1 MKFMRICLL
10 VCGLMLAF
18 VGVTYASS
26 FSVSADKY
34 GKVEGNGIEFSFSE
48 NNKIIQIAFLT
59 KDNER
64 YLIAGK
70 DGEPIY
76 AAKILNVKYVRIKQV
91 YDTETGKYA
100 YIISGSI
107 NSIGDSDLSLLMGY
121 DEQKEAWQ
129 LYVREKNN
137 VKISYRTIK
146 TTTYIRDPYIAEYAK
161 LRADGFCQLCGEK
174 APFYTKNNKPY
185 LEAHHLKWLSKGGTD
200 TIDNVVALCPN
211 FHRKMHELND
221 KDDIKKLKMV
231 LDEYDKIIDY

>member
-107 NSIGDSDLSLLMGY
+107 NSMGDSVLSLLMGY

-129 LYVREKNN
+129 LYVNPINYYNPLGK
-137 VKISYRTIK
+137 Y
-146 TTTYIRDPYIAEYAK
+146 AEVNIYVEN
-161 LRADGFCQLCGEK
+161 GELIL
-174 APFYTKNNKPY
+174 A
-185 LEAHHLKWLSKGGTD
+185 
-200 TIDNVVALCPN
+200 
-211 FHRKMHELND
+211 
-221 KDDIKKLKMV
+221 
-231 LDEYDKIIDY
+231 

>member
-34 GKVEGNGIEFSFSE
+34 GKVEGNGIEFSFPE
-48 NNKIIQIAFLT
+48 NNKTIQIAFLT

-76 AAKILNVKYVRIKQV
+76 AAQIPNVKYVRVKQV

-107 NSIGDSDLSLLMGY
+107 NSMGDSDLSLLMGY

-129 LYVREKNN
+129 LYVNPINYYNPLGKYAEANIYVEN
-137 VKISYRTIK
+137 GELILAYSIISK
-146 TTTYIRDPYIAEYAK
+146 HSKSQEYHFFW
-161 LRADGFCQLCGEK
+161 DENSNWFG
-174 APFYTKNNKPY
+174 Y
-185 LEAHHLKWLSKGGTD
+185 
-200 TIDNVVALCPN
+200 
-211 FHRKMHELND
+211 
-221 KDDIKKLKMV
+221 KDYGIV
-231 LDEYDKIIDY
+231 QH

>member
-26 FSVSADKY
+26 FYVFADKY
-34 GKVEGNGIEFSFSE
+34 GKVEGNGIEFSFPE
-48 NNKIIQIAFLT
+48 NNKTIQIAFLT

-76 AAKILNVKYVRIKQV
+76 AAKIPNVKYVSIKQV

-107 NSIGDSDLSLLMGY
+107 NNMDDSDLSLLMGY
-121 DEQKEAWQ
+121 DEQNEAWQ
-129 LYVREKNN
+129 LYVNPINYYNPLGKYAEANIYVEN
-137 VKISYRTIK
+137 GELILAYRVSSLH
-146 TTTYIRDPYIAEYAK
+146 P
-161 LRADGFCQLCGEK
+161 K
-174 APFYTKNNKPY
+174 APRISF
-185 LEAHHLKWLSKGGTD
+185 LLG
-200 TIDNVVALCPN
+200 
-211 FHRKMHELND
+211 RK
-221 KDDIKKLKMV
+221 
-231 LDEYDKIIDY
+231 

>member
-76 AAKILNVKYVRIKQV
+76 AAKILNVKYVRTVKF
-91 YDTETGKYA
+91 KA
-100 YIISGSI
+100 I
-107 NSIGDSDLSLLMGY
+107 NNEHIAILRL
-121 DEQKEAWQ
+121 
-129 LYVREKNN
+129 REYLPPKNA
-137 VKISYRTIK
+137 KK
-146 TTTYIRDPYIAEYAK
+146 KPIR
-161 LRADGFCQLCGEK
+161 
-174 APFYTKNNKPY
+174 
-185 LEAHHLKWLSKGGTD
+185 
-200 TIDNVVALCPN
+200 
-211 FHRKMHELND
+211 
-221 KDDIKKLKMV
+221 
-231 LDEYDKIIDY
+231 

>member
-1 MKFMRICLL
+1 MKFMHICLL

-34 GKVEGNGIEFSFSE
+34 GKVEGNGIEFSFPE
-48 NNKIIQIAFLT
+48 NNKTIQIAFLT

-76 AAKILNVKYVRIKQV
+76 AAKIPNVKYVRVKQV

-107 NSIGDSDLSLLMGY
+107 NSMGDSDLSLLMGY

-129 LYVREKNN
+129 LYVNPINYYNPLGKYAEANIYVEN
-137 VKISYRTIK
+137 GELILAYRVMSLHPK
-146 TTTYIRDPYIAEYAK
+146 AQEYHFFW
-161 LRADGFCQLCGEK
+161 DENSNWFG
-174 APFYTKNNKPY
+174 Y
-185 LEAHHLKWLSKGGTD
+185 
-200 TIDNVVALCPN
+200 
-211 FHRKMHELND
+211 
-221 KDDIKKLKMV
+221 KDYGIV
-231 LDEYDKIIDY
+231 QH

>member
-1 MKFMRICLL
+1 MKFIRICLL

-34 GKVEGNGIEFSFSE
+34 GKVEGNGIEFSFPE
-48 NNKIIQIAFLT
+48 NNNTIQIAFLT

-64 YLIAGK
+64 YLIVGK

-76 AAKILNVKYVRIKQV
+76 AAKIPNVKYVRVKQV

-107 NSIGDSDLSLLMGY
+107 NSMGDSDLSLLMGY

-129 LYVREKNN
+129 LYVNPINYYNPLGKYAEANIYVEN
-137 VKISYRTIK
+137 GELILAYSIISK
-146 TTTYIRDPYIAEYAK
+146 HPKAQEY
-161 LRADGFCQLCGEK
+161 LFFWDENSNWFG
-174 APFYTKNNKPY
+174 Y
-185 LEAHHLKWLSKGGTD
+185 
-200 TIDNVVALCPN
+200 
-211 FHRKMHELND
+211 
-221 KDDIKKLKMV
+221 KDYGIV
-231 LDEYDKIIDY
+231 QH

>member
-34 GKVEGNGIEFSFSE
+34 GKVEGNGIEFSFPE

-76 AAKILNVKYVRIKQV
+76 AAKIPNVKYVRVKQV

-107 NSIGDSDLSLLMGY
+107 NSMDDSDLSLLMGY

-129 LYVREKNN
+129 LYVNPINYYNPLGKYAEANIYVEN
-137 VKISYRTIK
+137 GELILAYSIISK
-146 TTTYIRDPYIAEYAK
+146 HSKSQEYHFFW
-161 LRADGFCQLCGEK
+161 DENSNWFG
-174 APFYTKNNKPY
+174 Y
-185 LEAHHLKWLSKGGTD
+185 
-200 TIDNVVALCPN
+200 
-211 FHRKMHELND
+211 
-221 KDDIKKLKMV
+221 KDYGIV
-231 LDEYDKIIDY
+231 QH

>member
-34 GKVEGNGIEFSFSE
+34 GKVEGNGIEFSFPE
-48 NNKIIQIAFLT
+48 NNKTIQIAFLT

-76 AAKILNVKYVRIKQV
+76 AAQIPNVKYVRVKQV

-107 NSIGDSDLSLLMGY
+107 NSMGDSDLSLLMGY

-129 LYVREKNN
+129 LYVNPINYYNPLGKYAEGYIYVENGELILAYSI
-137 VKISYRTIK
+137 ISK
-146 TTTYIRDPYIAEYAK
+146 HPKAQEYHFFW
-161 LRADGFCQLCGEK
+161 DENSNWFG
-174 APFYTKNNKPY
+174 Y
-185 LEAHHLKWLSKGGTD
+185 
-200 TIDNVVALCPN
+200 
-211 FHRKMHELND
+211 
-221 KDDIKKLKMV
+221 KDYGIV
-231 LDEYDKIIDY
+231 QH

>member
-48 NNKIIQIAFLT
+48 NNKTIQIAFLT

-76 AAKILNVKYVRIKQV
+76 DAKIPNVKYVRVKQV

-107 NSIGDSDLSLLMGY
+107 NSMGDSDLSLLMGY

-129 LYVREKNN
+129 LYVNPINYYNPLGKYAEANIYVEN
-137 VKISYRTIK
+137 GELIL
-146 TTTYIRDPYIAEYAK
+146 TYSVMSLHPKAQEYHFFW
-161 LRADGFCQLCGEK
+161 DENSNWFG
-174 APFYTKNNKPY
+174 Y
-185 LEAHHLKWLSKGGTD
+185 
-200 TIDNVVALCPN
+200 
-211 FHRKMHELND
+211 
-221 KDDIKKLKMV
+221 KDYGIV
-231 LDEYDKIIDY
+231 QH